1 PRVAKTIPN
10 PNLIYP
16 GQVLKIP
23 TLTDAQKSDAMSRS
37 SSYKMRRKKRMMRSN
52 TSDTGKTEM
61 KDMKKSDMK
70 DMKKSDM
77 KKDTTKKK

>member
-1 PRVAKTIPN
+1 VVSAPPRVAKTIPN

-37 SSYKMRRKKRMMRSN
+37 TSYKSRRKKRMMKSDSN
-52 TSDTGKTEM
+52 NTGNTEM
-61 KDMKKSDMK
+61 KDMKKQ
-70 DMKKSDM
+70 DM